1 MVVAATSEDLLVSAA
16 ITGTK
21 ASWLRAS
28 LQRVGLNPDS
38 LGESIQRNYTGVS
51 RKKRWN
57 GIWAAGQGVGR
68 SRAIEPVADIVD
80 ELERE
85 YRVAVD
91 RFKKVVAE

>member
-1 MVVAATSEDLLVSAA
+1 M
-16 ITGTK
+16 
-21 ASWLRAS
+21 RAS
-28 LQRVGLNPDS
+28 LERVGLNPDS
-38 LGESIQRNYTGVS
+38 LGESIQSNYTAVS
-51 RKKRWN
+51 GKKRWN
-57 GIWAAGQGVGR
+57 GISAAGQSVGR